1 MSTIISQSVPRRRL
15 IVLGSTG
22 SIGVNAL
29 EVVDHLRRAGLYE
42 FEVVGLAA
50 GSNRE
55 RLQQQAAQFNVAH
68 LAIAEGLPQKGVGPL
83 FSGPDAA
90 LRLVEAVARPG
101 DLVLGAMVG
110 AAGIPATLAAIDRGC
125 DIALA
130 NKETLV
136 AAGAIVMPRARQRGV
151 NILPVDSEHSAVF
164 QCLANVQASKRPN
177 VQRTDGGFVNH
188 SADLDVSTFGRFDV
202 SAVRRIV
209 ITASGGPFR
218 NASAAEIAAA
228 TVEQALNHPTWNMGR
243 KVTIDS
249 ATMMNKALEIIEAH
263 WLFDLPPRK
272 IEVVIHPQ
280 SLVHS
285 FVEFV
290 DGSVIAQLGPP
301 DMRTPIQYALT
312 WPRRLEGCSRQLDWT
327 TLRQLDFAPV
337 DHERFPAVR
346 LAYDV
351 IERGGSA
358 GAILNAANEVAV
370 HAFLERRISFGQISA
385 VVRAAVDA
393 IPARPIQTLE
403 DVLSADHEARQWVA
417 QRIQAQ
423 PSVPAVVPAASRC

>member
-1 MSTIISQSVPRRRL
+1 MSTAAGQSVPRRRL

-29 EVVDHLRRAGLYE
+29 AVVDHLRCAGLYE

-50 GSNRE
+50 GSNVE
-55 RLQQQAAQFNVAH
+55 RLLQQAAQFNVAH
-68 LAIAEGLPQKGVGPL
+68 LAIAEAPEKEVRSL

-90 LRLVEAVARPG
+90 LRLIEAVARPG

-136 AAGAIVMPRARQRGV
+136 AAGAIVMPRARLRGV

-164 QCLANVQASKRPN
+164 QCMEGLKTWSPGGLKEDQASAPSSL
-177 VQRTDGGFVNH
+177 QAFRTP
-188 SADLDVSTFGRFDV
+188 SLP

-218 NASAAEIAAA
+218 NASAAAIAAA

-243 KVTIDS
+243 KITIDS

-263 WLFDLPPRK
+263 WLFDLSPQK

-301 DMRTPIQYALT
+301 DMRTPIQHALT
-312 WPRRLEGCSRQLDWT
+312 WPQRLEGCSRRLDWT

-337 DHERFPAVR
+337 DHDRFPAVR

-351 IERGGSA
+351 IERGGTA

-370 HAFLERRISFGQISA
+370 HAFLERRIGFGQISA
-385 VVRAAVDA
+385 LVRAAVDA
-393 IPARPIQTLE
+393 IPARPIETLE
-403 DVLSADHEARQWVA
+403 DVLNADRQARQWSE
-417 QRIQAQ
+417 QRIQAE
-423 PSVPAVVPAASRC
+423 PSAAAVVPAASHG